1 MHFKPKNFT
10 SLGEGLHLTGR
21 LMREQFVA
29 ALLEV
34 GYDYPVEFYP
44 TLKYLDREPQA
55 TQDAIASYLLR
66 DKATVARLLSRME
79 KEKLVKRSIDPSNRR
94 QKLVTLTS
102 TGKRAFGEAF
112 SCASLL
118 TKRAV
123 KGIPQKDQQTCQHVL
138 QRVFANLNINI
149 T

>member
-1 MHFKPKNFT
+1 MHLKVKKLS

-21 LMREQFVA
+21 LMRE
-29 ALLEV
+29 LLVESLHEV

-44 TLKYLDREPQA
+44 TLKFLTAEPKA

-94 QKLVTLTS
+94 QKLVELTS
-102 TGKRAFGEAF
+102 KGECAFKEAF
-112 SCASLL
+112 SRACQL
-118 TKRAV
+118 TERAV
-123 KGIPQKDQQTCQHVL
+123 EGISEKDQKTCQHVL
-138 QRVFANLNINI
+138 QRVFANLNTND
-149 T
+149 